1 MPRPRT
7 KIDLV
12 ELEKLY
18 GMQCTDE
25 EVAAFVGVSTRT
37 LARRRQNKKFAEISE
52 KAKAK
57 GRVSVRRALFRPA
70 ASGNIAAA
78 IFLAK
83 NLLGYKDIVSNELS
97 GPDGTAIQ
105 VASKPNYEQPSDEE
119 LQQLRSIAAKTSLI
133 DEIDAERARRSL
145 AEFVRQAWLIVEPS
159 TPFVPGWPNGQET
172 ETTGGQSKIGNRD
185 EEQEVV
191 AAASVRDGIG

>member
-37 LARRRQNKKFAEISE
+37 LARRRQNKKFADIAD

-57 GRVSVRRALFRPA
+57 GRVSVRRALFKQA
-70 ASGNIAAA
+70 ATGNIAAA

-105 VASKPNYEQPSDEE
+105 IASKPNYEQLSDEE
-119 LQQLRSIAAKTSLI
+119 LQQLRSIAEKTLT
-133 DEIDAERARRSL
+133 DRR
-145 AEFVRQAWLIVEPS
+145 
-159 TPFVPGWPNGQET
+159 N
-172 ETTGGQSKIGNRD
+172 
-185 EEQEVV
+185 
-191 AAASVRDGIG
+191 